1 MTIPIIPP
9 FAVKAGYQNSQYA
22 TGTYTQGG
30 SQVFSHL
37 VTPPSS
43 GVSAETA
50 ADTAAQEVGFSAY
63 NASSEVQVITVV
75 GAPTGG
81 TFLLEW
87 GAQTTAPIA
96 YSATSTTVRNALAA
110 LTNIPTVVGLP
121 DKQTFTMVGAPTGGT
136 FTITFGGQTTAA
148 IAFNA
153 AASAVQTAFQ
163 ALSSVGAGNATVAG
177 NAGGPWTI
185 TFAGALATGAQSVAT
200 TTGASLTGGTT
211 PSVSVTHAQT
221 GTASTF
227 AVAVSGSA
235 GGPWTVTFQNALA
248 NEDVS
253 LISANGDALTGGT
266 DPHITTVTSVNGTV
280 AFANAALQ
288 DAHRQRDGMVDFY
301 DQASG
306 NHF

>member
-1 MTIPIIPP
+1 MTLPIIPP
-9 FAVKAGYQNSQYA
+9 FAVKAGYQNSQFA

-50 ADTAAQEVGFSAY
+50 SDTAAHVVGFSAY
-63 NASSEVQVITVV
+63 NASSEVQVVTVT

-87 GAQTTAPIA
+87 GGQATAPIA
-96 YSATSTTVRNALAA
+96 YNATALVVRNALAT
-110 LTNIPTVVGLP
+110 LSNIPTVVGLP
-121 DKQTFTMVGAPTGGT
+121 DKQTLTVLGGPTGGT

-148 IAFNA
+148 IAYNA

-185 TFAGALATGAQSVAT
+185 TFAGTLATGVQSVAT
-200 TTGASLTGGTT
+200 TTASLTGGTT

-221 GTASTF
+221 GTASTYS
-227 AVAVSGSA
+227 VAVSGST

-253 LISANGDALTGGT
+253 LIAADGGALTGGT
-266 DPHITTVTSVNGTV
+266 DPDVTTVTSVNGTV